1 MCVIIVAKGCEVTM
15 NKTKRRIFTTAIKL
29 FAEKGFDNAGIEEIT
44 AVAGVAKGSLYYH
57 FETKE
62 ELFDLLLEEGLKL
75 LKNSIE
81 IKFKNCENAFDKL
94 KAIIMVQI
102 KSIIK
107 YTDFVTVVM
116 NNIIGETPRTKKC
129 QKAMEEYVEIIKDV
143 IEEGIQEGNF
153 YEGDSLGI
161 AYGILGVNFSSML
174 YRIKK
179 EGNVTPEQIYKS
191 YIEIVVR
198 GITKV

>member
-1 MCVIIVAKGCEVTM
+1 MVAKGWYATM
-15 NKTKRRIFTTAIKL
+15 NKTKRRIFSTAIKL

-81 IKFKNCENAFDKL
+81 IKFKSCENALDKL
-94 KAIIMVQI
+94 KAIIMIQI
-102 KSIIK
+102 KSIIR
-107 YTDFVTVVM
+107 YTDFVTVVI
-116 NNIIGETPRTKKC
+116 NNIIGETARTKKC

-143 IEEGIQEGNF
+143 IDEGIKEDIF
-153 YEGDSLGI
+153 YEGDTLGI

-191 YIEIVVR
+191 YIEIVIR